1 MEFLDGLVVGYVMLI
16 ESAGLG
22 TVSVLDE
29 SFFSTVRIS
38 CEFFLW
44 EILRA
49 M

>member
-1 MEFLDGLVVGYVMLI
+1 MLI
-16 ESAGLG
+16 ESAELG

-38 CEFFLW
+38 CEFLLW
-44 EILRA
+44 EMLRA